1 MVVDKGA
8 LLWETEAWS
17 FSIHLSN
24 EFQTILESALQGM
37 EPGFE
42 KKGGGLRN
50 NPSHISKLKFL

>member
-17 FSIHLSN
+17 FSIHLPN

-42 KKGGGLRN
+42 KKGLEITLPTS
-50 NPSHISKLKFL
+50 PS